1 MPNSFMK
8 IKCFLLT
15 KFIRFFIIYKNIKIL
30 FYFLNLNRIL
40 RFKTQ
45 NNNTFDSCKLL
56 ILTSIL
62 LISIDCVIF
71 GYDDTQLK
79 VLIGKLK

>member
-1 MPNSFMK
+1 MK
-8 IKCFLLT
+8 INLNVV
-15 KFIRFFIIYKNIKIL
+15 FINQFIQSFFIIYKIIIKIL

-40 RFKTQ
+40 RIQ
-45 NNNTFDSCKLL
+45 DRNNNTFDSCKLL
-56 ILTSIL
+56 VLTSIL